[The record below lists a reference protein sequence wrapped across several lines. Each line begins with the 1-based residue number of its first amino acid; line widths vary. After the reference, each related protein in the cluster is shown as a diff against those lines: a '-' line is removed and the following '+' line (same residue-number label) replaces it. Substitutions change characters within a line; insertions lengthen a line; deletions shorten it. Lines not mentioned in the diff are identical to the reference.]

1 VTEVLIYGDTIR
13 HPELRHEVPLTL
25 GDPFLYAEH
34 DGRRYIT
41 ITDFEWPRIQ
51 EAGVDAELISP
62 FKLGLDDLLDSGL
75 KYWEMMLELMV
86 RAVHHIGT
94 TEAIVPHTFPLM
106 LAEHL
111 RANGIELTPDREF
124 FDRRR
129 RVKNES
135 ELAGIRRAQRAA
147 EAGMDAARDLFRR
160 AQQSN
165 GTLVVDGE
173 PLSSERVKLAIQ
185 DAFTKHGCSAEEF
198 IVSHGAQSAIGHD
211 MGSGE
216 IRAGEPIVIDLW
228 PKDAETA
235 CYADMTR
242 TYCVGDV
249 PDELREYHRLAKESL
264 DRSFEAVRA
273 GTSGADVYAVSCEP
287 FHREGHKTLLNKEP
301 GEVIEDGYFHSL
313 GHGVGLD
320 VHEQP
325 GLGRAGAEDLLAG
338 DVVTLEPGLYRRGW
352 GGCRLEDLVL
362 VTDAGAENLTSYPY
376 DLEP

>member
-1 VTEVLIYGDTIR
+1 MADVLIYGDTIR

-25 GDPFLYAEH
+25 GDPFLYAEV
-34 DGRRYIT
+34 DGRKHIV
-41 ITDFEWPRIQ
+41 ITDFEWPRLQ

-62 FKLGLDDLLDSGL
+62 FGLGLDELLDSGL
-75 KYWEMMLELMV
+75 KYWEIALELTLRGV
-86 RAVHHIGT
+86 QKIGVT
-94 TEAIVPHTFPLM
+94 QATVPHTFPLM

-111 RANGIELTPDREF
+111 RANGLELTPDREF
-124 FDRRR
+124 FDQRR
-129 RVKNES
+129 RVKNDT
-135 ELAGIRRAQRAA
+135 ELEGIRRAQRAA

-160 AQQSN
+160 TQQSN
-165 GTLVVDGE
+165 GSLLVDGK
-173 PLSSERVKLAIQ
+173 PLTSERVKLAIQ
-185 DAFTKHGCSAEEF
+185 DAFAQHGCSAEEF

-242 TYCVGDV
+242 TYCIGDI
-249 PDELREYHRLAKESL
+249 PDELRDYHRLVRESL
-264 DRSFEAVRA
+264 DRSLEAVRA
-273 GTSGADVYAVSCEP
+273 GAKGPDVYAESCEP
-287 FHREGHKTLLNKEP
+287 FHRAGHKTLLNKDP

-313 GHGVGLD
+313 GHGVGLE

-325 GLGRAGAEDLLAG
+325 GLARAGEDLVAG

-362 VTDAGAENLTSYPY
+362 VKDGGAEGLTDYPY

>member
-1 VTEVLIYGDTIR
+1 MPDVLIYGDTVR
-13 HPELRHEVPLTL
+13 HPELRHEVPLML
-25 GDPFLYAEH
+25 GDPFLYAEK
-34 DGRRYIT
+34 DGRKHIV

-62 FKLGLDDLLDSGL
+62 FALGLDELLDSGK
-75 KYWEMMLELMV
+75 KYWQISLEMALRGV
-86 RAVHHIGT
+86 QRIGVT
-94 TEAIVPHTFPLM
+94 KVTVPHTFPLL
-106 LAEHL
+106 LANVL
-111 RANGIELTPDREF
+111 RENGVEVTPDREF
-124 FDRRR
+124 FDGRR
-129 RVKNES
+129 RVKNEA

-165 GTLVVDGE
+165 GSLLVDGE
-173 PLSSERVKLAIQ
+173 PLTSERVKVAIQ
-185 DAFTKHGCSAEEF
+185 DAFIQNGCTAEEF

-211 MGSGE
+211 MGSGK
-216 IRAGEPIVIDLW
+216 IQSGEPIVIDLW

-242 TYCVGDV
+242 TFCIGEI
-249 PDELREYHRLAKESL
+249 PDELREYHRLVKESL
-264 DRSFEAVRA
+264 DRSLEAVHA
-273 GTSGADVYAVSCEP
+273 GARGPDVYAVSCEP

-325 GLGRAGAEDLLAG
+325 GLARAGEELLAG

-362 VTDAGAENLTSYPY
+362 VTNNGAENLTQYPY